1 VAEDLPS
8 EECEQHVAWSFAT
21 RLLACKRYL
30 GRFCPRR
37 GVVGIFGTVTCGHRQ
52 AYVPEGVYV
61 DVRIL
66 QSSSFLVTSRGIV
79 LLISRSWSA
88 RRSFHID
95 VLLHGL
101 LATSSYRILPVLRL
115 LPYSLPKSW
124 FTDSWGHDC
133 TSARAPDAQRDWIHF
148 KGTAC
153 ISA

>member
-1 VAEDLPS
+1 
-8 EECEQHVAWSFAT
+8 
-21 RLLACKRYL
+21 
-30 GRFCPRR
+30 
-37 GVVGIFGTVTCGHRQ
+37 VGIFGTVTCGHRQ

-101 LATSSYRILPVLRL
+101 LATSSYRIQPASGRLSDHNGIALPVLRL